1 MKKDIRVQY
10 PLYQMAFIV
19 LFGFMA
25 FSIIGVS
32 KEFNHNSEGFSYS
45 LEFNPIESILL
56 LGALFISSIAGLIFI
71 RKIYNHNKQH
81 PDQKLSMW
89 QIKPIEFLEQD
100 EGMTHI
106 TRRAAQKVYTFFVWA
121 LPFFAVIF
129 MVFELPRFWVIM
141 GILFLAL
148 MQYLIYYVEIRKHL
162 KEDDES

>member
-10 PLYQMAFIV
+10 PLWQMAFIV

-45 LEFNPIESILL
+45 LEFNQIESIFL
-56 LGALFISSIAGLIFI
+56 LGALFISSIAGLLFS
-71 RKIYNHNKQH
+71 RKIYSHNKQH

-121 LPFFAVIF
+121 LPFFAGIY
-129 MVFELPRFWVIM
+129 MVFELPRFWVII

-148 MQYLIYYVEIRKHL
+148 MQYLIYYLEIRKHL
-162 KEDDES
+162 REDEE